1 MPKDKFPI
9 AEARVAAY
17 EVPTDMEESDGTLA
31 WSSTTLVLVEVKAAE
46 TWGLGYT
53 YAHRSAVS
61 LIRGPLFDCI
71 LGQSALD
78 IPALWISMRHKVRN
92 YGAHG
97 LSSMAISAVDNA
109 LWDLKARL
117 LNISL
122 NELLGAVRE
131 CIPLYGSGGFC
142 SYPAE
147 RLEQQ
152 LGDWAASGF
161 TAVKMKIGAD
171 PMHDPERVRRV
182 RSAIGPDTEL
192 FIDANGSL
200 TPRQALTVCDE
211 ICEPHRVSWFE
222 EPVSSDNLEGLR
234 LIREHA
240 GPRIDIAAGEYLS
253 APDTVQR
260 MLAAQCVDVLQAD
273 VTRCLGIS
281 GFLMIDAL
289 CQGADIPLSAHTA
302 PAMHAAVCMAAQKLR
317 HLEYFHDHVR
327 LESMFF
333 DGLPLL
339 EKGML
344 HMDPQCKG
352 HGLVFKR
359 KDAEPYRV
367 TD

>member
-1 MPKDKFPI
+1 MANGKFHI
-9 AEARVAAY
+9 SDARVAAY
-17 EVPTDMEESDGTLA
+17 EVPTDTEESDGTLT
-31 WSSTTLVLVEVKAAE
+31 WSSTTMVLVELKAAGV
-46 TWGLGYT
+46 WGLGYT
-53 YAHRSAVS
+53 YAHRSVAS

-71 LGQSALD
+71 LGRCGLD
-78 IPALWISMRHKVRN
+78 IPALWMSMRRKVRN
-92 YGAHG
+92 YGTHG

-117 LNISL
+117 LDISL
-122 NELLGAVRE
+122 SELLGTVRE
-131 CIPLYGSGGFC
+131 RIPLYGSGGFC
-142 SYPAE
+142 NYSPE
-147 RLEQQ
+147 RLERQ
-152 LGDWAASGF
+152 LGDWAGSGF
-161 TAVKMKIGAD
+161 RAVKMKIGAE
-171 PMHDPERVRRV
+171 PHKDPERVRLARN
-182 RSAIGPDTEL
+182 AIGPDTAL
-192 FIDANGSL
+192 FIDANGAL
-200 TPRQALTVCDE
+200 TPRQALTVCRE
-211 ICEPHRVSWFE
+211 ICEPCEVSWFE

-260 MLAAQCVDVLQAD
+260 MLKAECVDVLQAD

-302 PAMHAAVCMAAQKLR
+302 PAMHAAVCLAAQKLR

-339 EKGML
+339 EQGML
-344 HMDPQCKG
+344 RLEPQIKG
-352 HGLVFKR
+352 HGLVFRR
-359 KDAEPYRV
+359 KDAEAYQV
-367 TD
+367 SD